1 MEFAV
6 LFLVIF
12 VVMLVA
18 WYGRRTVALGLFGL
32 VLLASAATYLYHAT
46 SVLKLSF

>member
-18 WYGRRTVALGLFGL
+18 WYGRRTVALGLYGM